1 MKSISEFINESTG
14 RLYDM
19 TFDIKDIKT
28 MSREE
33 LEAAHKELGD
43 ILYKLKD
50 RKMNT
55 STIKKYISQVEELMK

>member
-1 MKSISEFINESTG
+1 
-14 RLYDM
+14 M

-28 MSREE
+28 MSKEE

>member
-1 MKSISEFINESTG
+1 
-14 RLYDM
+14 M

-28 MSREE
+28 MSKKE